1 MSFKEEGRG
10 IECDSEESGRDQ
22 YLELDLSNGEDMPAT
37 DLEPTADI
45 QPPVPPA
52 PVPPA
57 LEQQPLRRSG
67 RERHFPDYYGIRV
80 YVCKTEPTTV
90 EEVLST
96 PEKDHWYQAMEKE
109 MKSLKDNDVWELV
122 ELPKGRK
129 AVGSKCVFK
138 AKTDSDRYVERLKAR
153 LVAQG
158 FSQKFGLDYD
168 ETFCPVVRLES
179 VRALIALSVQQ
190 GLQLHQVDVTTTF
203 LNGQLEEE
211 VYMEQPDGFVAPGNE
226 HFVCRLKKSIYSLK
240 QSPRCWNFVL
250 DSHLKEMGLIQMAAD
265 PCVYRATEG
274 EQVYLGVY
282 VDDIIVAAQS
292 NEKLAEVK
300 NRLVMF

>member
-1 MSFKEEGRG
+1 MSFNEEEHG
-10 IECDSEESGRDQ
+10 IECDSEESGGDQ
-22 YLELDLSNGEDMPAT
+22 YLELDLSNGEDVSAT

-80 YVCKTEPTTV
+80 YVCKIEPTTV

-109 MKSLKDNDVWELV
+109 MKSLKDNDIWELV

-129 AVGSKCVFK
+129 AVGSKWVFK
-138 AKTDSDRYVERLKAR
+138 AKTDADGYAERFKVR

-158 FSQKFGLDYD
+158 FSQKFGLDCD

-179 VRALIALSVQQ
+179 VHALVAFSVQQ
-190 GLQLHQVDVTTTF
+190 HLQLHQVDVTTAF
-203 LNGQLEEE
+203 LNGQLQLEEE
-211 VYMEQPDGFVAPGNE
+211 VYMKQPDGFVAPGNE
-226 HFVCRLKKSIYSLK
+226 HLVC
-240 QSPRCWNFVL
+240 
-250 DSHLKEMGLIQMAAD
+250 H
-265 PCVYRATEG
+265 
-274 EQVYLGVY
+274 
-282 VDDIIVAAQS
+282 
-292 NEKLAEVK
+292 
-300 NRLVMF
+300 